1 MAGDWHGI
9 FPYLVSPIDEAT
21 GGVRE
26 AILRDLVEHLIAS
39 GVHGLTPL
47 GSTGEFAYLTFAQK
61 REIVRI
67 VVEATRGRVP
77 VVAGVAAFASHDAIA
92 QARAFVELGAD
103 GIVAVLQYMFPVT
116 EAGAEGYFRAIAAAV
131 PCPIVLYSNPGLV
144 GGDLSPALIERLSA
158 VPNIAYVKDASG
170 ETGRILS
177 ILNRCGERIKV
188 FSASAHI
195 PLIVFELGGVGW
207 MAGPACI
214 MPVECVRLYDL
225 FRAGRQAEAL
235 ALQRRLWRV
244 NEVFQRHSLAACIK
258 AALTLQG
265 FAVGGPI
272 APQQPLAPAAIAE
285 IAAALR
291 QLDAPAG
298 E

>member
-1 MAGDWHGI
+1 MGEWHGI

-21 GGVRE
+21 GAVRE
-26 AILRDLVEHLIAS
+26 AVLRDLVEHLIAS

-47 GSTGEFAYLTFAQK
+47 GSTGEFAYLTFEQK
-61 REIVRI
+61 RDVVRI
-67 VVEATRGRVP
+67 VVEAARGRVP
-77 VVAGVAAFASHDAIA
+77 VVAGVAAFASHDAVA
-92 QARAFVELGAD
+92 QAQAFVELGVD
-103 GIVAVLQYMFPVT
+103 GIVAILQRMFPVT
-116 EAGAEGYFRAIAAAV
+116 EAGVEAYFRAVAAAV
-131 PCPIVLYSNPGLV
+131 PCPIALYSNPGLV
-144 GGDLSPALIERLSA
+144 GGDLSPALVERLSA
-158 VPNIAYVKDASG
+158 VANIAYVKDASG

-188 FSASAHI
+188 FSASAHV
-195 PLIVFELGGVGW
+195 PLLVLQLGGVGW

-214 MPVECVRLYDL
+214 MPAECVRLYDL

-265 FAVGGPI
+265 FDVGGPI
-272 APQQPLAPAAIAE
+272 APQQPLTPDASAE
-285 IAAALR
+285 IAAAL
-291 QLDAPAG
+291 
-298 E
+298 